1 MYKYLSLTIFLSCLA
16 YSCSSDDKSDRIQI
30 VCDNVEGDGQSMVTV
45 SNLKIEV
52 DGNISIITATINN
65 ENSFDISGRPLFVFD
80 INGVPSTFSFIE
92 GFCCDQG
99 DFCFQI
105 GANDSCEFR
114 NDYFDSN
121 LNSDSILA
129 CFIYESN

>member
-1 MYKYLSLTIFLSCLA
+1 MYKYLSLIIFLSFLT
-16 YSCSSDDKSDRIQI
+16 YSCSSDDKSDRIQMT
-30 VCDNVEGDGQSMVTV
+30 CDNVEGDGQSMVTV
-45 SNLKIEV
+45 SNLNIEI
-52 DGNISIITATINN
+52 DGDSGIITATINN

-80 INGVPSTFSFIE
+80 VNGVPTIFSFTE

-114 NDYFDSN
+114 DDFSN
-121 LNSDSILA
+121 SDLNPDSILA

>member
-1 MYKYLSLTIFLSCLA
+1 MYKYLSLIIFSSFLT
-16 YSCSSDDKSDRIQI
+16 YSCSSDDQLNRVQMA
-30 VCDNVEGDGQSMVTV
+30 CDNVEGDGQSMVTV
-45 SNLKIEV
+45 SNVNIKI
-52 DGNISIITATINN
+52 DGDFSIVTATINN

-80 INGVPSTFSFIE
+80 VNGVPTTFGFSE

-99 DFCFQI
+99 DFCFEI
-105 GANDSCEFR
+105 GANESCEFR
-114 NDYFDSN
+114 NDYFDVN